1 MLLLYHALVNRVK
14 VANVLDRLGAATVP
28 NVAELTLE
36 LEPRTL
42 NVHTVNEVPFAMDH
56 CLRVVAPHVIPAIL
70 GKVAS
75 VLHEVH
81 VHGMH
86 V

>member
-1 MLLLYHALVNRVK
+1 MNRVK

-28 NVAELTLE
+28 NVVELTLE
-36 LEPRTL
+36 LEPRTF
-42 NVHTVNEVPFAMDH
+42 NIHTVNEVPLAMDH
-56 CLRVVAPHVIPAIL
+56 CLRVIAPHVVPAIL

-75 VLHEVH
+75 VLHEVY